1 MAPRRKPN
9 IRKVG
14 LQPSLRKDQGKRPQG
29 SKKDQVQ
36 TSAHKSACLEQ
47 LQEQTVSKDRSAE
60 RRQPSPSSARN
71 LRIKPPQK
79 AQTFPQDINRKRK
92 RSQEVKDRL
101 QNPVKPFQGWSRTS
115 LLSST
120 VENTPGQEATSSVGG
135 VEISPIRYWIQ
146 TGHWPRK
153 YFKQDNRMNSLLARK
168 ISTSSLRRRGSEPS
182 GATQSD
188 EKPREEKSAPYKHRR
203 YEILLQTKGSF
214 MYDSGAGITDE
225 SRRLYQSLLDT
236 EQPVPADS
244 KFRDDLFAKTCKMIH
259 LRNEAKVIIDIGQ
272 LIVPSAETL
281 ALYGAT
287 NLDILI
293 EGFDERWNKCIPF
306 YGPCPQPDYCVG
318 FQKSAFTH
326 DQLEKLQ
333 PFIGSWTYVSLLMAT
348 DIMYFPFLTC
358 EVKCGDAALETADR
372 QNAHSVTVAVRG
384 VVELYKAVNREQ
396 ELHKEIL
403 AFSISHDHTA
413 VRIYGH
419 YALIEDKQT
428 TFYRHEIRKFYFTE
442 RDGKER
448 WTAYKFTRNIYDIW
462 MPTHLK
468 RLHSAIDQ
476 IPSELD
482 LDVHQLDTSIS

>member
-1 MAPRRKPN
+1 M
-9 IRKVG
+9 I
-14 LQPSLRKDQGKRPQG
+14 
-29 SKKDQVQ
+29 
-36 TSAHKSACLEQ
+36 
-47 LQEQTVSKDRSAE
+47 
-60 RRQPSPSSARN
+60 
-71 LRIKPPQK
+71 
-79 AQTFPQDINRKRK
+79 
-92 RSQEVKDRL
+92 
-101 QNPVKPFQGWSRTS
+101 
-115 LLSST
+115 
-120 VENTPGQEATSSVGG
+120 
-135 VEISPIRYWIQ
+135 
-146 TGHWPRK
+146 
-153 YFKQDNRMNSLLARK
+153 SLLARK
-168 ISTSSLRRRGSEPS
+168 KSTSSLRRKGSEPS

-203 YEILLQTKGSF
+203 YEILLKTKGSF

-244 KFRDDLFAKTCKMIH
+244 KFRHDLFAKTCKMIH
-259 LRNEAKVIIDIGQ
+259 LRNEAKVMMDIGQ

-293 EGFDERWNKCIPF
+293 EGFNESWNKCIPF
-306 YGPCPQPDYCVG
+306 YGPYPQPDYCVG
-318 FQKSAFTH
+318 FNQSAFTH

-348 DIMYFPFLTC
+348 DMIYFPFLTC

-372 QNAHSVTVAVRG
+372 QNAHSMTVAVRG

-396 ELHKEIL
+396 ELHREIL
-403 AFSISHDHTA
+403 AFSVSHDHTA

-428 TFYRHEIRKFYFTE
+428 TFYRHTIRKFYFTDQ
-442 RDGKER
+442 DGKER

-462 MPTHLK
+462 MPTHLQ